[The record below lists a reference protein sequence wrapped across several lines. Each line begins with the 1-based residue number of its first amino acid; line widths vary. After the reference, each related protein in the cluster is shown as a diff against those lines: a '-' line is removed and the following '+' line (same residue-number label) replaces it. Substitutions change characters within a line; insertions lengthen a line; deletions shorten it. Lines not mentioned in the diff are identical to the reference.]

1 MVQYLLISSV
11 NAIKS
16 LPTMS
21 VNRAAVK
28 KLYHLKVLIYYDGI
42 QRIEQFMFPQEAF
55 REILLNVVV
64 TRIIAPAI
72 LSRLAYMRIKY
83 ISGMMERCRLKHS
96 SKPYN
101 PKLANIFFKSGMI
114 EAWGRGFDKIKEACV
129 KYDGRLPEYN
139 ISASRIMVLCK
150 A

>member
-1 MVQYLLISSV
+1 MMVQYLLISSV

-83 ISGMMERCRLKHS
+83 ISGMMERCRLDWIQRRNCLKSILSNHIIPS
-96 SKPYN
+96 WQ
-101 PKLANIFFKSGMI
+101 IFSLK
-114 EAWGRGFDKIKEACV
+114 V
-129 KYDGRLPEYN
+129 VLLTRL
-139 ISASRIMVLCK
+139 
-150 A
+150 